1 MMTEPKM
8 IKTNGD
14 GIKIQL
20 AVWEGKGK
28 QILCIHGITANS
40 RFWDC
45 LASALAPHHRVIAVD
60 LRGRGLSDKPPTG
73 YSIEHHCKDILALM
87 NDRGL
92 ERPVLMG
99 HSLGAFISLVFS
111 AKYPQRVDRLI
122 LVDGGGK
129 LTKTQMTKVFTGI
142 KPSLDRLGKTFPS
155 FEDYIS
161 QMKQAPYLQ
170 PWNSYME
177 TYFHYEVEKVK
188 GGLRSRVHPNHIE
201 EEAKNL
207 GKVDSRQFY
216 KKVTSPTLILR
227 ATKGLLAK
235 DDLVL
240 PKDVAE
246 HMVREIPNAKKVDLK
261 GTNHYSILFQPNKKR
276 DQTILKFL
284 KQGLP

>member
-1 MMTEPKM
+1 MTEPKM

-261 GTNHYSILFQPNKKR
+261 GTNHYSILFQPNPKR
-276 DQTILKFL
+276 DQAILKFL
-284 KQGLP
+284 NQGLP

>member
-1 MMTEPKM
+1 M
-8 IKTNGD
+8 IKAKGD
-14 GIKIQL
+14 SIKIQL

-28 QILCIHGITANS
+28 QILCIHGITANC

-45 LASALAPHHRVIAVD
+45 LASALAPHHRVIAMD

-73 YSIEHHCKDILALM
+73 YSIEHHCKDVLSLIDDL
-87 NDRGL
+87 GL
-92 ERPVLMG
+92 KRPVLMG

-129 LTKTQMTKVFTGI
+129 LTKTQMAKVFAGI

-155 FEDYIS
+155 FEYYIS

-188 GGLRSRVHPNHIE
+188 GGLRSRVHPKHIE

-227 ATKGLLAK
+227 ATKGMLAE
-235 DDLVL
+235 DDLLL
-240 PKDVAE
+240 PEDVAE
-246 HMVREIPNAKKVDLK
+246 RMVRQIPKAKRVDVE
-261 GTNHYSILFQPNKKR
+261 GTNHYSILFQPNKMR
-276 DQTILKFL
+276 DQAILKFL
-284 KQGLP
+284 NE

>member
-1 MMTEPKM
+1 MPKPIM
-8 IKTNGD
+8 IKAKGD
-14 GIKIQL
+14 GLKIQL

-28 QILCIHGITANS
+28 QILCIHGLTANS

-45 LASALAPHHRVIAVD
+45 LASALSPHHRVIAMD

-73 YSIEHHCKDILALM
+73 YSIEHHCKDVLALM
-87 NDRGL
+87 NDQDL

-99 HSLGAFISLVFS
+99 HSLGAFISLVF
-111 AKYPQRVDRLI
+111 AAQYPQRVDRLI

-129 LTKTQMTKVFTGI
+129 LTKTQMAKVFAGI

-155 FEDYIS
+155 FEYYIS

-188 GGLRSRVHPNHIE
+188 SGLRSRVHSKHIE

-227 ATKGLLAK
+227 ATKGMLAD
-235 DDLVL
+235 DDLLL
-240 PKDVAE
+240 PEDVAE
-246 HMVREIPNAKKVDLK
+246 RMVRQIPKATRVDLE
-261 GTNHYSILFQPNKKR
+261 GTNHYSILFQPNKQR
-276 DQTILKFL
+276 DQTILEFL
-284 KQGLP
+284 NE

>member
-1 MMTEPKM
+1 MTEPKM
-8 IKTNGD
+8 IKANGD

-246 HMVREIPNAKKVDLK
+246 RMVREIPNAKKVDLK

>member
-1 MMTEPKM
+1 MMPKPKM
-8 IKTNGD
+8 IKAKGD
-14 GIKIQL
+14 GIQIQL
-20 AVWEGKGK
+20 AIWEGKGRP
-28 QILCIHGITANS
+28 ILCIHGLTANS

-45 LASALAPHHRVIAVD
+45 MASALSPQHRVIAMD
-60 LRGRGLSDKPPTG
+60 IRGRGLSDKPNTG
-73 YSIEHHCKDILALM
+73 YSIERHCRDILALM
-87 NDRGL
+87 DDQGL
-92 ERPVLMG
+92 ERAVLMG
-99 HSLGAFISLVFS
+99 HSLGAFISLVFA
-111 AKYPQRVDRLI
+111 AKHPQKVSRLI

-129 LTKTQMTKVFTGI
+129 LSETQMSKVFAGI

-155 FEDYIS
+155 FKDYVS

-188 GGLRSRVHPNHIE
+188 GGLRSRVHPKHIK

-246 HMVREIPNAKKVDLK
+246 RMVRGIPNAKKVDLK
-261 GTNHYSILFQPNKKR
+261 GTNHYSILLQPNPVR
-276 DQTILKFL
+276 DRTILDFL
-284 KQGLP
+284 S

>member
-1 MMTEPKM
+1 MTEPKM

-207 GKVDSRQFY
+207 RKVDSRQFY

-246 HMVREIPNAKKVDLK
+246 RMVREIPNAKKVDLK

>member
-1 MMTEPKM
+1 MPKPIM
-8 IKTNGD
+8 IKAKGD
-14 GIKIQL
+14 GLKIQL

-28 QILCIHGITANS
+28 QILCIHGLTANS

-45 LASALAPHHRVIAVD
+45 LASALSPHHRVIAMD

-73 YSIEHHCKDILALM
+73 YSIEHHCKDVLALM
-87 NDRGL
+87 NDQGL

-129 LTKTQMTKVFTGI
+129 LTKTQMVKVFAGI
-142 KPSLDRLGKTFPS
+142 KPSLDRVGKTFPS

-161 QMKQAPYLQ
+161 QMKEAPYLQ

-188 GGLRSRVHPNHIE
+188 GGLRSRVHPKHIE

-207 GKVDSRQFY
+207 GKVDSSQFY
-216 KKVTSPTLILR
+216 TKVTSPTLILR
-227 ATKGLLAK
+227 ATKGMLAD
-235 DDLVL
+235 DDLLL
-240 PKDVAE
+240 PEDVAE
-246 HMVREIPNAKKVDLK
+246 RMVRQIPKAKRVDLE
-261 GTNHYSILFQPNKKR
+261 GTNHYSILFQPNKQR
-276 DQTILKFL
+276 DQAILKFL
-284 KQGLP
+284 NE

>member
-1 MMTEPKM
+1 MPEPIM
-8 IKTNGD
+8 IKAKGD
-14 GIKIQL
+14 GLKIQL

-28 QILCIHGITANS
+28 QILCIHGLTANC

-45 LASALAPHHRVIAVD
+45 LALALSPPHRIIAMD

-73 YSIEHHCKDILALM
+73 YSIEHHCKDVLSLIDDL
-87 NDRGL
+87 GL
-92 ERPVLMG
+92 KRPVLMG

-129 LTKTQMTKVFTGI
+129 LTKTQMAKVFAGI

-161 QMKQAPYLQ
+161 QMKEAPYLQ

-188 GGLRSRVHPNHIE
+188 GGLRSRVHPKHIE
-201 EEAKNL
+201 EEGKNL

-227 ATKGLLAK
+227 ATKGMLAD
-235 DDLVL
+235 DDLLL
-240 PKDVAE
+240 PEDVVDR
-246 HMVREIPNAKKVDLK
+246 MVHEIPIAKRVDLE
-261 GTNHYSILFQPNKKR
+261 GTNHYSILFQPNKTR
-276 DQTILKFL
+276 DQTILEFL
-284 KQGLP
+284 NE

>member
-1 MMTEPKM
+1 MMPKPKM
-8 IKTNGD
+8 IKAKGD
-14 GIKIQL
+14 GIQIQL
-20 AVWEGKGK
+20 AIWEGKGRP
-28 QILCIHGITANS
+28 ILCIHGLTANS

-45 LASALAPHHRVIAVD
+45 MASALSPQHRVIAMD
-60 LRGRGLSDKPPTG
+60 IRGRGLSDKPNTG
-73 YSIEHHCKDILALM
+73 YSIERHCRDILALM
-87 NDRGL
+87 DDQGL
-92 ERPVLMG
+92 ERAVLMG
-99 HSLGAFISLVFS
+99 HSLGAFISLVFA
-111 AKYPQRVDRLI
+111 AKHPQKVSRLI

-129 LTKTQMTKVFTGI
+129 LSETQMSKVFAGI

-155 FEDYIS
+155 FKDYVS

-188 GGLRSRVHPNHIE
+188 GGLRSRVHPKHIE

-240 PKDVAE
+240 PKDVVE
-246 HMVREIPNAKKVDLK
+246 RMVRGIPNAKKVDLK
-261 GTNHYSILFQPNKKR
+261 GTNHYSILLQPNPVR
-276 DQTILKFL
+276 DRTILDFL
-284 KQGLP
+284 S

>member
-1 MMTEPKM
+1 MTEPKM
-8 IKTNGD
+8 MKVKGD

-28 QILCIHGITANS
+28 QILCIHGLTANC

-45 LASALAPHHRVIAVD
+45 LASALSPQHRVIAMD
-60 LRGRGLSDKPPTG
+60 LRGRGLSDKPPKG
-73 YSIEHHCKDILALM
+73 YSIERHCKDVLALI
-87 NDRGL
+87 DDLGL
-92 ERPVLMG
+92 KRPILMG

-111 AKYPQRVDRLI
+111 AKHPQRVDRLI

-129 LTKTQMTKVFTGI
+129 LTKTQMAKVFAGI

-188 GGLRSRVHPNHIE
+188 GGLRSRVHPKHIE

-207 GKVDSRQFY
+207 GKVDSRKFY
-216 KKVTSPTLILR
+216 QKVTSPTLILR
-227 ATKGLLAK
+227 ATKGMLFE
-235 DDLVL
+235 DDFVL
-240 PKDVAE
+240 PENVAKR
-246 HMVREIPNAKKVDLK
+246 MLREMPNAKRFDVE
-261 GTNHYSILFQPNKKR
+261 GTNHYTILFEPNAERNKA
-276 DQTILKFL
+276 ILQFL
-284 KQGLP
+284 SQ

>member
-1 MMTEPKM
+1 MSEPIMLKA
-8 IKTNGD
+8 KGD
-14 GIKIQL
+14 SIKIQL

-28 QILCIHGITANS
+28 QILCIHGLTANS

-45 LASALAPHHRVIAVD
+45 LASALSPHHRVIAMD

-73 YSIEHHCKDILALM
+73 YSIEHHCKDVLSLIDDL
-87 NDRGL
+87 GL
-92 ERPVLMG
+92 KRPVLMG

-129 LTKTQMTKVFTGI
+129 LTKTQMAKVFAGI
-142 KPSLDRLGKTFPS
+142 KPSLDRLGKTFTS
-155 FEDYIS
+155 FEYYIS

-188 GGLRSRVHPNHIE
+188 GGLRSRVHPKHIE

-227 ATKGLLAK
+227 ATKGMLAD
-235 DDLVL
+235 DDLLL
-240 PKDVAE
+240 PEDVAE
-246 HMVREIPNAKKVDLK
+246 RMVREMPNAKRFDVV
-261 GTNHYSILFQPNKKR
+261 GTNHYTILFEPNAVR
-276 DQTILKFL
+276 DKTILQFL
-284 KQGLP
+284 SE

>member
-1 MMTEPKM
+1 MSEPIMLKA
-8 IKTNGD
+8 KGD
-14 GIKIQL
+14 SIKIQL

-28 QILCIHGITANS
+28 QILCIHGLTANS

-45 LASALAPHHRVIAVD
+45 LASALSPHHRVIAMD

-73 YSIEHHCKDILALM
+73 YSIEHHCKDVLALM
-87 NDRGL
+87 NDQGL

-99 HSLGAFISLVFS
+99 HSLGAFISLVFA

-129 LTKTQMTKVFTGI
+129 LTKTQMAKVFAGI

-155 FEDYIS
+155 FEYYIS

-188 GGLRSRVHPNHIE
+188 GGLRSRVHPKHIE

-227 ATKGLLAK
+227 ATKGMLAD
-235 DDLVL
+235 DDLLL
-240 PKDVAE
+240 PEEVAE
-246 HMVREIPNAKKVDLK
+246 RMVRQIPKAKRVDLE
-261 GTNHYSILFQPNKKR
+261 GTNHYSILFQPNKGR
-276 DQTILKFL
+276 DQAILKFL
-284 KQGLP
+284 NE